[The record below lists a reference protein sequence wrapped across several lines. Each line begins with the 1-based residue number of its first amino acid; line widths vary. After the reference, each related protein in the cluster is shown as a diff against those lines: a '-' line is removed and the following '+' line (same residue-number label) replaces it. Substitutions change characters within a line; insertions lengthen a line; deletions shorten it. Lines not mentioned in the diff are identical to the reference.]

1 MDSGRQSSC
10 LHVIKREARGKDAR
24 GKERSRGRARARG
37 AAGEPASAG
46 GRSITLNG
54 PKRTQ
59 DKNLGYM
66 QCQKQTL

>member
-37 AAGEPASAG
+37 EAASGG

-54 PKRTQ
+54 PLVPGGAFK
-59 DKNLGYM
+59 LES
-66 QCQKQTL
+66 